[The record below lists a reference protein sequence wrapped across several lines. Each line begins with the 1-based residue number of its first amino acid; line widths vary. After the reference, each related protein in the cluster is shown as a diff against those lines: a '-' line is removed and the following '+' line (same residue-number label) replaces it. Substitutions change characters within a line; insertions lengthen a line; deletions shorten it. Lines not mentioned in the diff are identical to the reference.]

1 VKEMNEMKE
10 NEIVRKMLYCNTFTD
25 EFKEMD
31 AEEQDLYLFLR
42 GGLTAK

>member
-10 NEIVRKMLYCNTFTD
+10 NEIVRKTLSCNTFTD
-25 EFKEMD
+25 ELKEMD
-31 AEEQDLYLFLR
+31 KEDQDLYLFLR

>member
-1 VKEMNEMKE
+1 MNEMKE
-10 NEIVRKMLYCNTFTD
+10 KIIARKTLYCNTFTD

-31 AEEQDLYLFLR
+31 KEDQDLYLFLL

>member
-1 VKEMNEMKE
+1 MNDMKE
-10 NEIVRKMLYCNTFTD
+10 NLIVGKTLSYNTLTE

-31 AEEQDLYLFLR
+31 KEEQDLYLFLR

>member
-10 NEIVRKMLYCNTFTD
+10 NMIAGKTLTWNTYTE

-31 AEEQDLYLFLR
+31 KEDQDLYLFLR